1 MAAAC
6 LAAQRSKDP
15 STQVGAVIVNET
27 DNKIVGTGYNGM
39 PAGLD
44 DQFPW
49 KRDGE
54 EPLKKKYIYVTHGE
68 LNAIMNKSSADVKGC
83 TMYVTLFPCN
93 ECAKLIIQSGIRK
106 VIYLSNKYEKSNETQ
121 AAKRMFDEAEVKTE
135 QFKTTCSEIL
145 INFHEC
151 LQ

>member
-1 MAAAC
+1 MKKEDYFMAAAC
-6 LAAQRSKDP
+6 LAAQRSKDA

-44 DQFPW
+44 DELPW
-49 KRDGE
+49 ERGDEKNNYN
-54 EPLKKKYIYVTHGE
+54 KKYLYVTHAE
-68 LNAIMNKSSADVKGC
+68 LNAIVNKNCADVNGC

-106 VIYLSNKYEKSNETQ
+106 VIYLSNKYETRTETKASRRMLDQ
-121 AAKRMFDEAEVKTE
+121 AMVDTQCTK
-135 QFKTTCSEIL
+135 
-145 INFHEC
+145 
-151 LQ
+151 